1 MKLNFKGRH
10 FGVLPE
16 ISSGSSGKIL
26 YFFVFYQLTKFVY
39 CIKKC
44 RIFLCR
50 PCTICNDP
58 ERADFYVMVV
68 NTDYYESRCSKCPP
82 AALIHACSLFLN
94 TRTAFLM
101 DSCVKS
107 FQIAFRA

>member
-1 MKLNFKGRH
+1 MKRNFNGRH

-26 YFFVFYQLTKFVY
+26 YFFVFYQLTKLVY

-50 PCTICNDP
+50 RSTISLPLFPSLDRNCSWGISRRHQLI
-58 ERADFYVMVV
+58 E
-68 NTDYYESRCSKCPP
+68 YYLRRGV
-82 AALIHACSLFLN
+82 SLSTPL
-94 TRTAFLM
+94 
-101 DSCVKS
+101 
-107 FQIAFRA
+107 AFRWLYAFHW